1 MLFSSLKLVLGGYK
15 ARNSMGKALKFLGSC
30 HMELESGAT
39 QVLAQILKIVLF
51 LKLLLYFGYKLYPP
65 QRPVVF
71 AEGLFSSGISSN

>member
-1 MLFSSLKLVLGGYK
+1 
-15 ARNSMGKALKFLGSC
+15 MGKALKFLGSC

-65 QRPVVF
+65 KDL
-71 AEGLFSSGISSN
+71 LFLLKACFHLVYLATNDCTTGVLNY